1 MAYQATKGGR
11 LYAGGRSQKPQV
23 PERLAPEAVR
33 HPKRNAGLK
42 EMESRCAAR
51 GDLGRAAV
59 LFAGSLIL

>member
-1 MAYQATKGGR
+1 
-11 LYAGGRSQKPQV
+11 V

-33 HPKRNAGLK
+33 HPERNAGLK
-42 EMESRCAAR
+42 EMKSRRAAR

>member
-42 EMESRCAAR
+42 EMKSRCAAASVNF
-51 GDLGRAAV
+51 LCNA
-59 LFAGSLIL
+59 